1 MDWMPQAI
9 REGIFTIL
17 FISGP
22 LVVLAA
28 ALGLAVGVLQAA
40 TQVQEQT
47 LGSAVKVIGLFIAL
61 IIFGFYMFQYMSR
74 YATDSINKAFK
85 LVPTLTAKVLP
96 RRNFLET
103 PIQDTEKQIQL
114 PTVTEGPSGGSGGA
128 SKIAEAVNEPEVE
141 NINENLKINN
151 KIAPPPS
158 QTKPFPDVD
167 KLKAQKLTQT
177 GSSTTPAKS
186 TPTPAK
192 PVQTTTAPVATKA
205 APATAKP
212 ATTVTPVAPK
222 PAPAKVVT
230 PAPAKPAPVAPP
242 PVVVPEEP
250 KPPVVR
256 IPRPAITGRLD
267 KLKEEAVR

>member
-22 LVVLAA
+22 LVILAA

-96 RRNFLET
+96 RRNFLEV
-103 PIQDTEKQIQL
+103 PVQDTQKEIRL
-114 PTVTEGPSGGSGGA
+114 PTATEGSSGGSGGA
-128 SKIAEAVNEPEVE
+128 SKIAESVHEPEVE
-141 NINENLKINN
+141 VINENLKAN
-151 KIAPPPS
+151 KGIAPPPS
-158 QTKPFPDVD
+158 QVKPIPDVE
-167 KLKAQKLTQT
+167 KLKAQKLAVTPVK
-177 GSSTTPAKS
+177 TPAKVV
-186 TPTPAK
+186 PA
-192 PVQTTTAPVATKA
+192 VV
-205 APATAKP
+205 
-212 ATTVTPVAPK
+212 K
-222 PAPAKVVT
+222 PAPAKVT
-230 PAPAKPAPVAPP
+230 PAVI
-242 PVVVPEEP
+242 PEEP

-267 KLKEEAVR
+267 KLKEEVLR